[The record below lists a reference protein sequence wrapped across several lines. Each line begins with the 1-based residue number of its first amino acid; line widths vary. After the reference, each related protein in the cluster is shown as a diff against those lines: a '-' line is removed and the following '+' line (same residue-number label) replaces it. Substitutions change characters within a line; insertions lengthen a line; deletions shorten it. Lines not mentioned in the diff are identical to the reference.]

1 MKGNEV
7 LDQVN
12 AFLNVLLAQSGV
24 TLMSFGNVVMIVI
37 GAAMI
42 AVAVAKRFEP
52 LLLAGIGFAC
62 IIANLPGSPVGISG
76 GSAAL
81 SQAADGGLFHYAWL
95 GIAQLVL
102 PLLIFLC
109 IGAMTDFGAVIAN
122 PKLIVLG
129 AGAQLGIFAA
139 LILASS
145 LGFTMPE
152 AGAIGMLGAAD
163 GPIAL
168 FVTAKLAPHLL
179 GPVAV
184 VAYGSTALMFIMQ
197 PRAMRLLASAPERV
211 RTVTKLEKIAFP
223 IVIAIIFS
231 VLFPQ
236 VAPLMAMLMLGNLLR
251 EVGPAGRVSRAA
263 LGMTK
268 ALTIILAV
276 AIGSSM
282 AADTFLT
289 VQTGQILVLAPVA
302 FACAAASTVAT
313 AKFMN
318 LFLLKPIS
326 QPIASAHFAPAHMV
340 KRGFKIVAQHETSNA
355 ILVHHAMGQNL
366 AGVFGAAISGAI
378 ILAAF
383 GGNAQPTGQIA
394 SGTPDNA
401 FVFSVLAFLLAI
413 VTTAGIGIIL
423 AALPVLDRLEPV
435 RAVKIRL
442 RAKSARARREAD
454 AIPEAH
460 VAVISATVAAMI
472 GHHRIV
478 HIEPVNHGHGWQTEG
493 RAAHHG
499 SHTVFHP
506 GASQRQ
512 PDNEGN
518 RHNGTEIQN
527 HSRRA
532 RV

>member
-1 MKGNEV
+1 MGEKEV
-7 LDQVN
+7 PDQMT
-12 AFLNVLLAQSGV
+12 ALLNVLIGQSGV
-24 TLMSFGNVVMIVI
+24 THMSFGNVVMIGI

-42 AVAVAKRFEP
+42 LIAAARRFEP

-62 IIANLPGSPVGISG
+62 ILANLPGFPVGSTV
-76 GSAAL
+76 
-81 SQAADGGLFHYAWL
+81 DGGLFHYAWL
-95 GIAQLVL
+95 GIAQLVI
-102 PLLIFLC
+102 PPLIFLG

-139 LILASS
+139 LILANS
-145 LGFTMPE
+145 LGFTMQE

-163 GPIAL
+163 GPLAL

-179 GPVAV
+179 GPVSV
-184 VAYGSTALMFIMQ
+184 VVYATTALMFMMQ
-197 PRAMRLLASAPERV
+197 PRAMRLLTAGPERT
-211 RTVTKLEKIAFP
+211 RTVTKLEKITFP
-223 IVIAIIFS
+223 IVIALIFS

-236 VAPLMAMLMLGNLLR
+236 VAPLMTMLMLGALLR
-251 EVGPAGRVSRAA
+251 EVGPTGRVSRAA

-268 ALTIILAV
+268 VLTFVLAV

-282 AADTFLT
+282 AADNFLT
-289 VQTGQILVLAPVA
+289 VQSGQIILLAIVA

-313 AKFMN
+313 AKLMN

-326 QPIASAHFAPAHMV
+326 QPIGSVHFAPAHMV

-366 AGVFGAAISGAI
+366 AGVFGATIAGAI

-383 GGNAQPTGQIA
+383 GSAQPTMGQIA
-394 SGTPDNA
+394 QATPDSALAFSAFA
-401 FVFSVLAFLLAI
+401 FVLAI
-413 VTTAGIGIIL
+413 GAAAGIGLVI
-423 AALPVLDRLEPV
+423 AALPLLDRLEPV

-442 RAKSARARREAD
+442 REKAARARGEANT
-454 AIPEAH
+454 IPEVH
-460 VAVISATVAAMI
+460 VAVISAAVGTMI
-472 GHHRIV
+472 GPHRIV
-478 HIEPVNHGHGWQTEG
+478 HIEPLNHGQGWQAEG
-493 RAAHHG
+493 RSAHHG
-499 SHTVFHP
+499 SHAIFHP

-518 RHNGTEIQN
+518 RHGTEIQN
-527 HSRRA
+527 HSRRP
-532 RV
+532 RI